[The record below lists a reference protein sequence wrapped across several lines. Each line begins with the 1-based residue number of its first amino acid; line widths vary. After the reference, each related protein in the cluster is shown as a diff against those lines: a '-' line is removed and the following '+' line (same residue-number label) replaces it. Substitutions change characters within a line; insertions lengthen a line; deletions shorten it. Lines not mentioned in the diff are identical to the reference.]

1 MACMLSCYR
10 TPMKPK
16 ALIAK
21 IQASLPDA
29 EVELQDL
36 TGTEDHWKAT
46 ITSQAFAGKSRIQ
59 RHRLVFA
66 ALREEMRGPIHA
78 LTLVA
83 KTPEEAAN

>member
-1 MACMLSCYR
+1 
-10 TPMKPK
+10 MKPE

-29 EVELQDL
+29 VVELQDL

-46 ITSQAFAGKSRIQ
+46 ITSKAFAGKSRIQ

-66 ALREEMRGPIHA
+66 ALREEMRGHIHA
-78 LTLVA
+78 LTLVVQ
-83 KTPEEAAN
+83 TPEEAAN